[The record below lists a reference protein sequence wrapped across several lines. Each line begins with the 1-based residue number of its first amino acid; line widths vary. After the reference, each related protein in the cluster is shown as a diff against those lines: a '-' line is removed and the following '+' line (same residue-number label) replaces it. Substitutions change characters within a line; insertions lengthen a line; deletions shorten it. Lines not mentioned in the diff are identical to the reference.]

1 MPPQPPR
8 SRGPPRPG
16 FSHRAPSTVSGRPRS
31 HMRLRPCHPGFLVLM
46 GGLLTSYPQ
55 PTPPVRSTNL
65 GTPPTPFSGY
75 PQHPSSS
82 SCSPSAWRARMDT
95 PELDRINTRDPTQR
109 NRRNHRRS
117 AQNSRMATAS
127 NTPRS
132 HGHVQWTSSR
142 DPSGHP
148 SIATIPS
155 WPLRKPSF
163 HHYTLLYRV
172 RVPFPPLQDPPP
184 PSSPFAPPT
193 LCTFLSV
200 PSPSWPPRRPP
211 RSMCSVRSLTSQRR
225 PPWLIPLWYHHSPVQ
240 GSQGHE
246 EGPMQVQPCRMPGG
260 IRKELIQNCCK
271 TEDAAWSSLASK

>member
-1 MPPQPPR
+1 
-8 SRGPPRPG
+8 
-16 FSHRAPSTVSGRPRS
+16 
-31 HMRLRPCHPGFLVLM
+31 
-46 GGLLTSYPQ
+46 
-55 PTPPVRSTNL
+55 
-65 GTPPTPFSGY
+65 
-75 PQHPSSS
+75 
-82 SCSPSAWRARMDT
+82 MDT

-109 NRRNHRRS
+109 NRGNHRRS

-142 DPSGHP
+142 DPSGQP

-163 HHYTLLYRV
+163 HHYTLFYRV

-211 RSMCSVRSLTSQRR
+211 SSMCSVRSLTSQRR
-225 PPWLIPLWYHHSPVQ
+225 PPWKGSSTHLQRRGSQSHHKHPTRRPQHTELVQ
-240 GSQGHE
+240 GRWPAHRSHSQRVAHVGRKPTCSGYHFGITTHPFRGAQVTRKDLRRCSLTGCPE
-246 EGPMQVQPCRMPGG
+246 E
-260 IRKELIQNCCK
+260 
-271 TEDAAWSSLASK
+271 